1 MGKIKLGKYISE
13 FSQKN
18 RDKKPYPVYSVT
30 NSSGFCTEYF
40 TKDVSSEDKSNYKLV
55 PYGYFAYN
63 PSRINVGSVDCQDR
77 EDTVIVSPLYTVFSV
92 SNKLN
97 VNYLR
102 YFFKSNYG
110 KYLIKSKV
118 SGSVRFN
125 LKFSTLCNFEINEIG
140 LEEQEKAVNLF
151 SSIEDSI
158 KTEEHE
164 LTLLDEL
171 IKSRFN
177 EMFGKD
183 DGDTSLDSL
192 CEICRGAS
200 PRPIQNFIT
209 NDSRGINWIKIGDV
223 DPSAIYIT
231 KTEEKITMEGASK
244 SRIVHPG
251 DFILSNSM
259 SFGRPYILGIDGCVH
274 DGWLIVSK
282 YQKHYRP
289 LFLYYL
295 LRSESVQNQF
305 NKNAGGTTVKNLNS
319 DLVKKTKVKLYPL
332 EAQDRFV
339 KFAEQIDKLKF
350 NVQKRIEKYKEL
362 LNKKMDEY
370 FN

>member
-102 YFFKSNYG
+102 YFFKSNYS

-140 LEEQEKAVNLF
+140 VEEQEKAVNLF

-177 EMFGKD
+177 EMFSAFPKVELSQISQIIMGQSPESTAYNDDGIGLPFFQGKADYGEKYTVVKHYTKKWNKEAKRGYVLMSVRAPVGPVNIASTDCAIGRGLCAMNAKPNKANNEFLYNALNSMQQEIVLSGKD
-183 DGDTSLDSL
+183 GSTFAAINKDQVYKLL
-192 CEICRGAS
+192 LPQA
-200 PRPIQNFIT
+200 PIELQNDF
-209 NDSRGINWIKIGDV
+209 S
-223 DPSAIYIT
+223 
-231 KTEEKITMEGASK
+231 EF
-244 SRIVHPG
+244 VHH
-251 DFILSNSM
+251 
-259 SFGRPYILGIDGCVH
+259 V
-274 DGWLIVSK
+274 
-282 YQKHYRP
+282 
-289 LFLYYL
+289 
-295 LRSESVQNQF
+295 
-305 NKNAGGTTVKNLNS
+305 
-319 DLVKKTKVKLYPL
+319 
-332 EAQDRFV
+332 
-339 KFAEQIDKLKF
+339 DKLKF
-350 NVQKRIEKYKEL
+350 SL
-362 LNKKMDEY
+362 
-370 FN
+370 

>member
-102 YFFKSNYG
+102 YFFKSNYS

-140 LEEQEKAVNLF
+140 VEEQEKAVNLF

-177 EMFGKD
+177 EMFSAFPKVELSQISQIIMGQSPESTAYNDDGIGLPFFQGKADYGEKYTVVKHYTKKWNKEAKRGYVLMSVRAPVGPVNIASTDCAIGRGLCAMNAKPNKANNEFLYNALNSMQQEIVLSGKD
-183 DGDTSLDSL
+183 GSTFAAINKDQVYKLL
-192 CEICRGAS
+192 LPQA
-200 PRPIQNFIT
+200 PIELQNDF
-209 NDSRGINWIKIGDV
+209 S
-223 DPSAIYIT
+223 
-231 KTEEKITMEGASK
+231 EF
-244 SRIVHPG
+244 VHH
-251 DFILSNSM
+251 
-259 SFGRPYILGIDGCVH
+259 V
-274 DGWLIVSK
+274 
-282 YQKHYRP
+282 
-289 LFLYYL
+289 
-295 LRSESVQNQF
+295 
-305 NKNAGGTTVKNLNS
+305 
-319 DLVKKTKVKLYPL
+319 
-332 EAQDRFV
+332 
-339 KFAEQIDKLKF
+339 DKLKF

>member
-1 MGKIKLGKYISE
+1 
-13 FSQKN
+13 
-18 RDKKPYPVYSVT
+18 
-30 NSSGFCTEYF
+30 
-40 TKDVSSEDKSNYKLV
+40 
-55 PYGYFAYN
+55 
-63 PSRINVGSVDCQDR
+63 
-77 EDTVIVSPLYTVFSV
+77 
-92 SNKLN
+92 
-97 VNYLR
+97 
-102 YFFKSNYG
+102 
-110 KYLIKSKV
+110 
-118 SGSVRFN
+118 
-125 LKFSTLCNFEINEIG
+125 
-140 LEEQEKAVNLF
+140 
-151 SSIEDSI
+151 
-158 KTEEHE
+158 
-164 LTLLDEL
+164 
-171 IKSRFN
+171 
-177 EMFGKD
+177 MFGKD

-350 NVQKRIEKYKEL
+350 SE
-362 LNKKMDEY
+362 
-370 FN
+370 

>member
-1 MGKIKLGKYISE
+1 
-13 FSQKN
+13 
-18 RDKKPYPVYSVT
+18 
-30 NSSGFCTEYF
+30 
-40 TKDVSSEDKSNYKLV
+40 
-55 PYGYFAYN
+55 
-63 PSRINVGSVDCQDR
+63 
-77 EDTVIVSPLYTVFSV
+77 
-92 SNKLN
+92 
-97 VNYLR
+97 
-102 YFFKSNYG
+102 
-110 KYLIKSKV
+110 
-118 SGSVRFN
+118 
-125 LKFSTLCNFEINEIG
+125 
-140 LEEQEKAVNLF
+140 
-151 SSIEDSI
+151 
-158 KTEEHE
+158 
-164 LTLLDEL
+164 
-171 IKSRFN
+171 
-177 EMFGKD
+177 MFGKD
-183 DGDTSLDSL
+183 DGDTPLDSL

-319 DLVKKTKVKLYPL
+319 DLVKKTKVKLYSL

-339 KFAEQIDKLKF
+339 KFAERIDKLKF
-350 NVQKRIEKYKEL
+350 SRLVQDRAFFSHKNSFLEVCAC
-362 LNKKMDEY
+362 
-370 FN
+370 

>member
-1 MGKIKLGKYISE
+1 MPKSSHPASYGQKQGAFPFFTSSNTIDKYCYEADYNGEYLIVGDGGTGNCKYYNGK
-13 FSQKN
+13 
-18 RDKKPYPVYSVT
+18 
-30 NSSGFCTEYF
+30 
-40 TKDVSSEDKSNYKLV
+40 
-55 PYGYFAYN
+55 
-63 PSRINVGSVDCQDR
+63 
-77 EDTVIVSPLYTVFSV
+77 FSV
-92 SNKLN
+92 SDHNYVLKPIEGTNCKLLQYFLMKDNYKILNEGFKGIGIKNVSKTYIQNIDFKKNNSYSDEYIVNSLIMIEKIIKKEQLQLDKLN
-97 VNYLR
+97 
-102 YFFKSNYG
+102 
-110 KYLIKSKV
+110 
-118 SGSVRFN
+118 
-125 LKFSTLCNFEINEIG
+125 
-140 LEEQEKAVNLF
+140 
-151 SSIEDSI
+151 
-158 KTEEHE
+158 
-164 LTLLDEL
+164 EL

-183 DGDTSLDSL
+183 DGDTPLDSL

-231 KTEEKITMEGASK
+231 KTGEKITMEGASK